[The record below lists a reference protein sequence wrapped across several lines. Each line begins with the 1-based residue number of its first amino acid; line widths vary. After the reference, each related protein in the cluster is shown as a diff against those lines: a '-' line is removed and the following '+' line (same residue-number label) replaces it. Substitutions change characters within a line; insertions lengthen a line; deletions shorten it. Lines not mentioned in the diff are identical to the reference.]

1 MHFHGTEVQ
10 RPVPFYRVFKGN
22 LFEQVDQAVDFVLSK
37 VNRSVGTRAEG
48 TRAPVHHEIPRDM
61 VAEAI
66 VNAVAHRD
74 YTSGAAIQVSVFS
87 NRIEVWNPGE
97 LLPPL
102 TPESLRLPHRSVL
115 RNPRI
120 AEALFLAHYIE
131 KYGTGTLMMIRESRE
146 HSLPVP
152 SFGGNQ
158 PGEFGTTVWRDWLT
172 EEVMAELGLNDR
184 QKKGLA
190 ILKLNGT
197 ITNREYQSEAG
208 AIARTATR
216 DLKKLVEIGLLRQI
230 GTTGRNTRYILSGKR
245 DINETN

>member
-1 MHFHGTEVQ
+1 
-10 RPVPFYRVFKGN
+10 
-22 LFEQVDQAVDFVLSK
+22 
-37 VNRSVGTRAEG
+37 
-48 TRAPVHHEIPRDM
+48 M

-87 NRIEVWNPGE
+87 DRIEVWNPGE

-102 TPESLRLPHRSVL
+102 TPESLRKPHRSVL

-120 AEALFLAHYIE
+120 AEALFLVHYIE

-146 HSLPVP
+146 HSLPEP

-172 EEVMAELGLNDR
+172 EEVMAELGLNER
-184 QKKGLA
+184 QRAALVKAKSAGS
-190 ILKLNGT
+190 IGNMQY
-197 ITNREYQSEAG
+197 REAFGVDDYSYSDQ
-208 AIARTATR
+208 R
-216 DLKKLVEIGLLRQI
+216 D
-230 GTTGRNTRYILSGKR
+230 
-245 DINETN
+245 

>member
-1 MHFHGTEVQ
+1 MLQYCKFKLLLYKELHDYLVALMLHSVAINATIKTQCTGQGT
-10 RPVPFYRVFKGN
+10 
-22 LFEQVDQAVDFVLSK
+22 
-37 VNRSVGTRAEG
+37 
-48 TRAPVHHEIPRDM
+48 
-61 VAEAI
+61 
-66 VNAVAHRD
+66 
-74 YTSGAAIQVSVFS
+74 
-87 NRIEVWNPGE
+87 
-97 LLPPL
+97 
-102 TPESLRLPHRSVL
+102 
-115 RNPRI
+115 
-120 AEALFLAHYIE
+120 E

-146 HSLPVP
+146 HSLPEP

-172 EEVMAELGLNDR
+172 EEVMAELGLNER

-190 ILKLNGT
+190 FLKLNGT